1 MKNQS
6 TKSIYVLIIFLFFIM
21 LSFFYFLTHQKLNP
35 ITQKVNHKPLRLYW
49 FIPDGLRAE
58 PVTFK
63 IYEWA
68 KNGELPNLKRLM
80 DEGSYGYS
88 IPVFP
93 GHTPTNFATLM
104 TGTTPDVHGIA
115 DGPMRIE
122 GYPLS
127 MVSKGGFTSQAKKV
141 PPIWYTLEQNKFIVS
156 LLSIPGSTPPELND
170 GITIKGRWGGWGI
183 EFPAIIFHSAND
195 ETLQVE
201 TGQNRRVFNFGS
213 ELTKFLQ
220 SEDPIDWS
228 IKIKSYSPPRE
239 INLLNWKAPLYALV
253 YDSTDDGIENYDRV
267 LFSKD
272 KTTVFNDLAVGDWS
286 QWQEVSLSWE
296 LKNDYNINTPKK
308 MQWERDA
315 SSVKLDSKVKIK
327 VIKLGKK
334 DYFRIRLVYDQLNEF
349 LIKPSYLYE
358 DINKK
363 MGPMIDYVDNYPP
376 QLIYLKEDK
385 QVFLEEA
392 QLSFDWHEKMAEY
405 MIKNFGS
412 DVIIQSIYT
421 PNQMLTGRWWMP
433 FIDPKS
439 PKYNSINEQERKILW
454 NEILKMYKNV
464 DQILGTILKNADQ
477 NSYIVFSS
485 DHGAIPLYKEV
496 RLNNLFAKK
505 GWLKFKYSKR
515 TGEFEIDWAK
525 TKVIFLQMDNIYI
538 HPDGL
543 DKIYHHASGPEYE
556 ALRSEV
562 IEALNELKDENGL
575 KPLAQVLKRE
585 QANLLFLPPDRTGD
599 LIIANSAHYNW
610 VEDVSDNLIIFKE
623 SLKGGYKQAVI
634 PSAEQGMWTPFLIK
648 GPGVKKGFQIENPI
662 NHIDQYATILKLL
675 KQNAPVHTKGRVLK
689 EILEKSIN

>member
-1 MKNQS
+1 M
-6 TKSIYVLIIFLFFIM
+6 VGA
-21 LSFFYFLTHQKLNP
+21 FYFLNRHP
-35 ITQKVNHKPLRLYW
+35 IDKGVQTATHKPVRLYW

-104 TGTTPDVHGIA
+104 TGTTPDIHGIA

-127 MVSKGGFTSQAKKV
+127 MVSKGGFSSQAKKV
-141 PPIWYTLEQNKFIVS
+141 PPIWYTLEQNKLLVS

-183 EFPAIIFHSAND
+183 EFPAIIFHSVGD
-195 ETLQVE
+195 EALQVE
-201 TGQNRRVFNFGS
+201 TGLNKRVFNFGS
-213 ELTKFLQ
+213 ELTKFL
-220 SEDPIDWS
+220 
-228 IKIKSYSPPRE
+228 KSDEPTNWTLKVKSFSPPRE

-253 YDSTDDGIENYDRV
+253 YDSTDDGVENYDRV

-272 KTTVFNDLAVGDWS
+272 KKTIYSDLGVGEWGA
-286 QWQEVSLSWE
+286 WQPISLSWE
-296 LKNDYNINTPKK
+296 LKNDYNIYTPKK
-308 MQWERDA
+308 MAWERDA
-315 SSVKLDSKVKIK
+315 SSVNIDTDVKIK

-334 DYFRIRLVYDQLNEF
+334 DYFRIRLVYDHLNEF
-349 LIKPSYLYE
+349 LVKPNYLYE
-358 DINKK
+358 DIRKS
-363 MGPMIDYVDNYPP
+363 MGPMVDFVDNYPP
-376 QLIYLKEDK
+376 QLIYINEDK
-385 QVFLEEA
+385 KTFLEEA
-392 QLSFDWHEKMAEY
+392 QFSFDWHNKMAEY
-405 MIKNFGS
+405 MMKNFGS

-421 PNQMLTGRWWMP
+421 PNQMLTSRWWMP
-433 FIDPKS
+433 YVDPKS
-439 PKYNSINEQERKILW
+439 PKYNTINESERKILW
-454 NEILKMYKNV
+454 TEILKMYKNV
-464 DQILGTILKNADQ
+464 DQVLGTVLKNADEKT
-477 NSYIVFSS
+477 YIVFSS

-505 GWLKFKYSKR
+505 GWLKFKYSKK
-515 TGEFEIDWAK
+515 TGEYEIDWAK

-538 HPDGL
+538 HPNGL
-543 DKIYHHASGPEYE
+543 DKVYHHATGPEYE
-556 ALRSEV
+556 TLRSQV
-562 IEALNELKDENGL
+562 IDELNNLKDENGL

-610 VEDVSDNLIIFKE
+610 VEDVSDDLVLFKS
-623 SLKGGYKQAVI
+623 SLKGGYKQGVL
-634 PSAEQGMWTPFLIK
+634 PGTEEGMWTPFVIR
-648 GPGVKKGFQIENPI
+648 GPGVKKGYQIEKPI
-662 NHIDQYATILKLL
+662 NHIDQYATLLELL
-675 KQNAPVHTKGRVLK
+675 KIKAPAHKKGRILT
-689 EILEKSIN
+689 EILN